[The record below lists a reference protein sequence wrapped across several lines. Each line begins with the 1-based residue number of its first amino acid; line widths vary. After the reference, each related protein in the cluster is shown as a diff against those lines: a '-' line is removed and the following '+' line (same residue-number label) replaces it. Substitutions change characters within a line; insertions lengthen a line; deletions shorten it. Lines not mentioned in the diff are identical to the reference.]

1 MWIIFSFCSFHLS
14 KKTLEFFLCDV
25 WGTAKKEK
33 IRRRS
38 GLKNPPE
45 RETLLL
51 FFVASLLSLFPT
63 IRESS
68 KNVNCRLCQSSK
80 ITPIPPRRT
89 RYVARCK
96 KIPGKTMP
104 AEFLRSSSSG
114 QDNEQCHFFFLTWKQ
129 RIKRSVKMGI
139 NIERLFLNSFLPP
152 PSSHK
157 LESQKSQTFISLS
170 GSITLSRK
178 RGSKSSTFWIISH
191 RRYLGKRGISEIC
204 NGGFGGRLHG
214 LKTGAWGVGRGGRG
228 GGEEEINVLPVLCKI
243 HLRKRNIVF
252 FGRTLD
258 NNRLIKSLKRMIP
271 SAKIK

>member
-1 MWIIFSFCSFHLS
+1 
-14 KKTLEFFLCDV
+14 
-25 WGTAKKEK
+25 
-33 IRRRS
+33 
-38 GLKNPPE
+38 
-45 RETLLL
+45 
-51 FFVASLLSLFPT
+51 
-63 IRESS
+63 
-68 KNVNCRLCQSSK
+68 
-80 ITPIPPRRT
+80 
-89 RYVARCK
+89 
-96 KIPGKTMP
+96 MP

-191 RRYLGKRGISEIC
+191 RRYLGKRGVSEIC
-204 NGGFGGRLHG
+204 NGGVGGRLHG
-214 LKTGAWGVGRGGRG
+214 LKTGAWGVGRGG
-228 GGEEEINVLPVLCKI
+228 GEGEKEINVLPVFCKI
-243 HLRKRNIVF
+243 HLWKRNRVF

-258 NNRLIKSLKRMIP
+258 NNRLIKKSQKDNSLRPKKVGRWGHVCP
-271 SAKIK
+271 SFVRACIDWDFPPSPKGKAKGKNVR